1 MEPKVKE
8 IAERVRSLRETEGF
22 SQKEMADAVGISLNE
37 YVENES
43 GKKDFSFTFLYR
55 CAEKLG
61 VDMIELL
68 TGETPKLTEYT
79 IVRKGRGLPMDRR
92 EGFKYLHLASNF
104 RHKTVEPFIVFAP
117 YDPASQNFAI
127 PLSTHEGQEFNY
139 VLEGRMKFRYDN
151 HTEIL
156 EPGDSVFYDSG
167 KGHGM
172 AALDKE
178 GCRFIAVVVK
188 KETVR

>member
-1 MEPKVKE
+1 MGLNVTE
-8 IAERVRSLRETEGF
+8 IAERVRSLRESEGYP
-22 SQKEMADAVGISLNE
+22 QQEMADAVGISLDE

-43 GKKDFSFTFLYR
+43 GKNDFSFTFLYK

-79 IVRKGRGLPMDRR
+79 VVRKDKGLPMERR
-92 EGFKYLHLASNF
+92 KGFNYFHLASNF
-104 RHKTVEPFIVFAP
+104 KHKTVEPFIVFAP
-117 YDPASQNFAI
+117 YDGDPQNITI
-127 PLSTHEGQEFNY
+127 PLSSHEGQEFNY
-139 VLEGRMKFRYDN
+139 VLEGRLKFRIDG

-156 EPGDSVFYDSG
+156 EPGDSVLYDSG
-167 KGHGM
+167 KMHGM
-172 AALDKE
+172 IALDKE

-188 KETVR
+188 KER